1 MCKRAWQCLAS
12 AINLRAAYNSRTVAA
27 RWVSIPS
34 LVSRLPPSSSTRSLF
49 PAFPDLL
56 RNGAEP
62 VLGALPNSPPI
73 CVVRRLHCLFKN
85 SVPPVL
91 CHLRQPNRD
100 FTRPGLLLWLLG
112 LVEACENVALLA
124 QKRGLCCA
132 VLCVQG
138 DGEIE
143 DGRGEREAPKLLQSQ
158 TECADKGDSML
169 TKPVVMPIV
178 ALRKEVLRW
187 RKVPAVPNG
196 SNHTRASFP
205 RKSRRI
211 SRELLPR

>member
-1 MCKRAWQCLAS
+1 VL
-12 AINLRAAYNSRTVAA
+12 LYNSRTVAA

-34 LVSRLPPSSSTRSLF
+34 LVSCRPPSSSTRSLF
-49 PAFPDLL
+49 PTFPDLL

-62 VLGALPNSPPI
+62 VLGALPDSPPI

-91 CHLRQPNRD
+91 CHLRQPNRN
-100 FTRPGLLLWLLG
+100 FARPGLLLRLLG
-112 LVEACENVALLA
+112 LVEACEDVALLA
-124 QKRGLCCA
+124 QERGLCCA

-143 DGRGEREAPKLLQSQ
+143 DGRGEREATKLLQSQ
-158 TECADKGDSML
+158 TERADRGYSVL

-178 ALRKEVLRW
+178 AFRKEVLR
-187 RKVPAVPNG
+187 
-196 SNHTRASFP
+196 
-205 RKSRRI
+205 
-211 SRELLPR
+211 